1 MEGFEPKRI
10 RKRVY
15 SIGLN
20 RDGIAC
26 GSVTG
31 AFTEARKIR
40 GNYPKMGCEI
50 FTKPGPVIFVCTE
63 SMKKQN
69 HITLP
74 PFQILNV
81 ESFNSDVI
89 LLKTGNTSFCFEQK
103 FERCTREYIVN
114 SDDHQERY

>member
-15 SIGLN
+15 PSGLN

-31 AFTEARKIR
+31 AFTEASEIR
-40 GNYPKMGCEI
+40 GNYPKMGCEM

-69 HITLP
+69 DITLP

-81 ESFNSDVI
+81 ESFDSDII
-89 LLKTGNTSFCFEQK
+89 LLKTGNTSFCFQQK
-103 FERCTREYIVN
+103 FERYARKYIVK
-114 SDDHQERY
+114 SDDN